1 MYNITMA
8 VGDRTIEFAGSTN
21 TRCGKSITTVLAS
34 ARASERSVVSR
45 HVSQS
50 NSPRSLL
57 NVGQN
62 KDNEQL
68 VALNEFVEDGLIAE
82 VLGIVKSGKE
92 ATVYCCSGG
101 PRSSAALL
109 AAKVYRSRDVRR
121 FGDDAMY
128 QEGRLR
134 RRTRISRAIENKS
147 RKGREFAFGA
157 WVSAEYSTL
166 ALLYQ
171 AGADVPEPIA
181 QSPTVI
187 VMEYVGDEG
196 EPAPPLSSVRLDC
209 AEAQRVF
216 AVIMRNVELL
226 LSLDRVHGDL
236 SAFNVLYRDD
246 GQLRIIDF
254 PQAVDARFNQS
265 ALTLLERDIENVV
278 GYLRRF
284 GVDADAQRIARGL
297 WSRFL
302 RSEL

>member
-1 MYNITMA
+1 M
-8 VGDRTIEFAGSTN
+8 
-21 TRCGKSITTVLAS
+21 
-34 ARASERSVVSR
+34 
-45 HVSQS
+45 
-50 NSPRSLL
+50 
-57 NVGQN
+57 GQN

-68 VALNEFVEDGLIAE
+68 AALAEFVDDGLIGDG
-82 VLGIVKSGKE
+82 LGTVKSGKE

-101 PRSSAALL
+101 PRSTAPLL

-134 RRTRISRAIENKS
+134 RRTRVSRAIENKS

-166 ALLYQ
+166 ALLHG

-181 QSPTVI
+181 QSAHVI
-187 VMEYVGDEG
+187 VMEYIGEEG
-196 EPAPPLSSVRLDC
+196 EPAPPLSSVRLERGE
-209 AEAQRVF
+209 AERVF
-216 AVIMRNVELL
+216 GVIMRNVELA

-246 GQLRIIDF
+246 GQVRIIDF
-254 PQAVDARFNQS
+254 PQAVDARFNTS
-265 ALTLLERDIENVV
+265 ALTLLERDIENVL

-284 GVDADAQRIARGL
+284 GVKADASRIARGL
-297 WSRFL
+297 WTRFL